1 MSAMDDDELSDD
13 MVTLTRTQ
21 WQELMGSIQQLSEAN
36 AMLARTIA
44 CLLQRVAQAC
54 DQEAPARKAISDPYD
69 LNALRRMINEVE

>member
-1 MSAMDDDELSDD
+1 MAVMDDEELSDEL
-13 MVTLTRTQ
+13 VTLTRAQ

-54 DQEAPARKAISDPYD
+54 EQDAPQRLASDDPYD
-69 LNALRRMINEVE
+69 LKALRRMINEVE